1 MTAMDFTPGTAN
13 APRFDSA
20 LTPRLEPG
28 LNLWVRQVLAIFKIE
43 FGKAL
48 FSKRALSSY
57 ALALMPIVV
66 FSMVALESINE
77 GEPSLK
83 SIENAR
89 EIFGFIFS
97 ALGLSGVIFF
107 GCAAIF
113 TNLFRGE
120 ILDRSIHYYLL
131 TPVRREVLVIAK
143 YFAGLSSAFILFS
156 LSTVISFLLLYLPY
170 GLEQL
175 ISDLSNGIA
184 LQQLGQYVG
193 ITLLACLGYG
203 SIFMATGI
211 LMRNP
216 FIPIVL
222 IAGWETIHFILPPA
236 LKLFS
241 IMHYLKG
248 LLPIPLDE
256 GPFAIIVSSPPLWV
270 SIVGMT
276 GLSVLAT
283 LVSIYLL
290 KRLEVRYIDE

>member
-1 MTAMDFTPGTAN
+1 MTAMDFSKGTAN
-13 APRFDSA
+13 VSR
-20 LTPRLEPG
+20 LTPSLD
-28 LNLWVRQVLAIFKIE
+28 LWARQVLAIFKIE
-43 FGKAL
+43 FGKTL

-66 FSMVALESINE
+66 FTIAAFESISA
-77 GEPSLK
+77 GEPSFK

-97 ALGLSGVIFF
+97 SLGLSGVIFF

-143 YFAGLSSAFILFS
+143 YLAGLSSAFILFS
-156 LSTVISFLLLYLPY
+156 LSTAISFLLLYLPY

-184 LQQLGQYVG
+184 LQQLGQYLG

-203 SIFMATGI
+203 SIFMAAGL

-216 FIPIVL
+216 FIPVVL

-241 IMHYLKG
+241 IMYYLKG

-256 GPFAIIVSSPPLWV
+256 GPFAVIVSPPPIWV
-270 SIVGMT
+270 SIVGMF
-276 GLSVLAT
+276 GLSVLAIYI
-283 LVSIYLL
+283 SIYIL
-290 KRLEVRYIDE
+290 KRLEVKYVDE

>member
-1 MTAMDFTPGTAN
+1 MTAMDYIPGA
-13 APRFDSA
+13 AA
-20 LTPRLEPG
+20 VPRLEPG
-28 LNLWVRQVLAIFKIE
+28 LNLWMRQVLAIFKIE
-43 FGKAL
+43 LGKAL

-66 FSMVALESINE
+66 FSIAALESINQ
-77 GEPSLK
+77 GEPSFK

-97 ALGLSGVIFF
+97 VLGLNGVIFF

-131 TPVRREVLVIAK
+131 TPVRRDVLVIAK

-184 LQQLGQYVG
+184 LQQLGQYLG

-256 GPFAIIVSSPPLWV
+256 GPFAVIVAPPPLWV
-270 SIVGMT
+270 SIVGML
-276 GLSVLAT
+276 GLSALA
-283 LVSIYLL
+283 VAISIFLL
-290 KRLEVRYIDE
+290 KRLEVKYIDE

>member
-1 MTAMDFTPGTAN
+1 MTAMDFSKGTAN
-13 APRFDSA
+13 VSR
-20 LTPRLEPG
+20 LTPSLD
-28 LNLWVRQVLAIFKIE
+28 LWARQVLAIFKIE
-43 FGKAL
+43 FGKTL

-66 FSMVALESINE
+66 FTIAAFESISA
-77 GEPSLK
+77 GEPSFK

-97 ALGLSGVIFF
+97 SLGLSGVIFF

-143 YFAGLSSAFILFS
+143 YLAGLSSAFILFS
-156 LSTVISFLLLYLPY
+156 LSTAISFLLLYLPY

-184 LQQLGQYVG
+184 LQQLGQYLG

-203 SIFMATGI
+203 SIFMAAGL

-216 FIPIVL
+216 FIPVVL

-241 IMHYLKG
+241 IMYYLKG

-256 GPFAIIVSSPPLWV
+256 GPFAVIVSPPPTWV
-270 SIVGMT
+270 SIVGMF
-276 GLSVLAT
+276 GLSVLAIYI
-283 LVSIYLL
+283 SIYIL
-290 KRLEVRYIDE
+290 KRLEVKYVDE

>member
-1 MTAMDFTPGTAN
+1 MTAMDFPQGTAN
-13 APRFDSA
+13 APHLS
-20 LTPRLEPG
+20 PG
-28 LNLWVRQVLAIFKIE
+28 LNLWARQVLAIFKIE

-57 ALALMPIVV
+57 ALASMPIVV
-66 FSMVALESINE
+66 FTIAALVSINE
-77 GEPSLK
+77 GEPTLE

-97 ALGLSGVIFF
+97 ALSLSGVIFF

-143 YFAGLSSAFILFS
+143 YLAGLSGAVILFS
-156 LSTVISFLLLYLPY
+156 LSTFISFMLMYLPY
-170 GLEQL
+170 GQEQL

-184 LQQLGQYVG
+184 LQQLGQYLG

-236 LKLFS
+236 LKHFS
-241 IMHYLKG
+241 IMYYLKG

-256 GPFAIIVSSPPLWV
+256 GPFAVIVSPPPLWV
-270 SIVGMT
+270 SIVGMF
-276 GLSVLAT
+276 GLSLLAIAI
-283 LVSIYLL
+283 SIYLL
-290 KRLEVRYIDE
+290 KRLEVKYIDE